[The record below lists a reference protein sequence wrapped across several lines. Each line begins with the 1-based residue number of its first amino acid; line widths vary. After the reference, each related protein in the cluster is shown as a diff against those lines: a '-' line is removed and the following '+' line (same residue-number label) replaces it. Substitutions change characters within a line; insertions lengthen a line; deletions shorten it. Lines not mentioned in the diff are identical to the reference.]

1 MIKRLFICL
10 VALIQGV
17 VFANVRLPGLISD
30 GMVLQRDT
38 PVRMWGW
45 ADPFENIRITI
56 NDKVYSAITDAAGNW
71 KLVLPPHKAGGPCD
85 IKVQGKNSLI
95 VKDVLFGDVWL
106 CSGQSNM
113 ELPMRRV
120 KPLYGEEMK
129 TASNNRIR
137 FFTVPQKYNFK
148 QAQTDYN
155 SGKWSQL
162 NPVTVESFSAVCY
175 FFATEL
181 YNKYRVPV
189 GILNASLG
197 GSPVQAWM
205 SEEALRTFPLYLH
218 EAYQFRN
225 DELIQQITT
234 SDQKRINAWYAE
246 STLRDSGQQSPRWK
260 LPDTDDTGWS
270 LFNIPGY
277 WNDRFPDI
285 RNGVVWL
292 RKHITI
298 PNEYASQSAFLNLG
312 RIVDADSV
320 FVNGEFVG
328 NITYQYPPRW
338 YNVPQGIL
346 KEGDN
351 VIAVRVVSNSGK
363 GGFVPDKPYTLKVS
377 NVTIDLKGEWKLKQ
391 GCGMPE
397 LQSETFIRWKPVGL
411 YNAMI
416 APMIDYVKKGVVWYQ
431 GEANTDKPREY
442 TQLLSTLI
450 ADWRNKFRQADLPFL
465 LAQLPNFME
474 QKLQPEESNWALLRE
489 AQLKTL
495 VVPRTGMSVNI
506 DLGEWNDIH
515 PLAKKPVGVRLARL
529 AGELAYTGKINN
541 ASAPHYTSMKVY
553 GNRVVLTFTGSS
565 TRLTTNDGLAPGCF
579 AIAGADR
586 KFVWAQASI
595 SGNTIIVWSSVV
607 DQPVAVRYAWADN
620 PGRVNLYDNK
630 GNPVSPFR
638 TDNW

>member
-10 VALIQGV
+10 IALIQGV
-17 VFANVRLPGLISD
+17 VFANVKLPALISD

-38 PVRMWGW
+38 PVRLWGW
-45 ADPFENIRITI
+45 ADPSENISITI
-56 NDKVYSAITDAAGNW
+56 NGNSYTAIADPSGNW
-71 KLVLPPHKAGGPCD
+71 KMTLAPHKAGGPYD
-85 IKVQGKNSLI
+85 VKVQGKNTLI
-95 VKDVLFGDVWL
+95 VKDVVFGDVWL

-129 TASNNRIR
+129 TASNSRIR
-137 FFTVPQKYNFK
+137 FFTIPQKYNFK
-148 QAQTDYN
+148 QPQTDYN
-155 SGKWSQL
+155 SGKWLQL
-162 NPVTVESFSAVCY
+162 NPDNVINFSAVCY

-181 YNKYRVPV
+181 YNTYRVPV

-205 SEEALRTFPLYLH
+205 SEEALRPFPLYLN

-225 DELIQQITT
+225 DELIRQITA
-234 SDQKRINAWYAE
+234 SDQKRISDWYTE
-246 STLRDSGQQSPRWK
+246 STLRDIGQQWPRWK
-260 LPDTDDTGWS
+260 LQDTDDTDWLG
-270 LFNIPGY
+270 FDIPGY
-277 WNDRFPDI
+277 WNDRFPEI
-285 RNGVVWL
+285 KNGVVWF

-298 PNEYASQSAFLNLG
+298 AKEYAGQPAFLNLG

-320 FVNGEFVG
+320 FVNGKFVG

-338 YNVPQGIL
+338 YDVPQGIL

-363 GGFVPDKPYTLKVS
+363 GGFVPDKPYILKVS
-377 NVTIDLKGEWKLKQ
+377 NLTIDLKGNWKLKQ
-391 GCGMPE
+391 GCAMSE
-397 LQSETFIRWKPVGL
+397 LQSETFIRWKPMGL

-416 APMIDYVKKGVVWYQ
+416 APMIDYVKKGIVWYQ
-431 GEANTDKPREY
+431 GEANTDKPEEY
-442 TQLLSTLI
+442 TQLLSSLI
-450 ADWRNKFRQADLPFL
+450 TDWRNKFKQPDLPFL

-474 QKLQPEESNWALLRE
+474 QKPQPAESNWALFRE

-495 VVPRTGMSVNI
+495 VVPRTGMTVNI

-515 PLAKKPVGVRLARL
+515 PLAKKPVGMRLAHL
-529 AGELAYTGKINN
+529 AQDLAYSGKINN
-541 ASAPHYTSMKVY
+541 ASVPHYTSMKVSA
-553 GNRVVLTFTGSS
+553 NRVVLTFTGSS
-565 TRLTTNDGLAPGCF
+565 TRLTTNDGRMPGCF

-586 KFVWAQASI
+586 KFVWAQARI
-595 SGNTIIVWSSVV
+595 SGNKITVWSSDV
-607 DQPVAVRYAWADN
+607 DRPVAVRYAWADN